1 MKFLSQ
7 DDIAKSLAAAGVVT
21 AEAVDAARKAAAS
34 SGKGVV
40 DALFDERL
48 ADGGSLSRAIAGTMD
63 LPYADLEAAS
73 VTPDVCALL
82 SRRLVVRY
90 RVFPVEYDGRVLKV
104 ATSAPYNLRAFDE
117 LRALASVEIE
127 PVVAAPDGI
136 RKAIDQHYGVGADT
150 VDTLMDSGNGGVS
163 VLEESRTDADI
174 TAVNEEAT
182 LIRFVNQLLVEA
194 LRLRATD
201 VHLEPFENRLLVRY
215 RIDGALCDAPI
226 PEEASRFQRAIVSRI
241 KIMSNLNIAETRLP
255 QDGRLKLLVHGREID
270 VRVSIIPM
278 LFGEGV
284 VLRLLD
290 KSNLFYSLERL
301 GMAPDTLTLFTEIIA
316 RPHGIFLVTG
326 PTGSGKTTTLYGALE
341 KIRSPELKVIT
352 IEDPIEYQL
361 DGVNQI
367 QVKPEIEF
375 DFAEGLRRILRHDP
389 DVIMV
394 GEIRDRETAETAIQA
409 AMTGHLVFSTL
420 HTNDAAGALTRLVHM
435 GIEPYLVGSSVEA
448 VMAQRLVRVLC
459 PSCKAPETSH
469 EAIALAERAAAG
481 RPFALFKAVG
491 CRNCRETGYFG
502 RRGVF
507 ELLSV
512 DDAIRDKVLDHAPST
527 HIRRYAISRGMRTL
541 RDDGWLKAFDGV
553 TTVDEVLRVSREE
566 PVEVEKA

>member
-7 DDIAKSLAAAGVVT
+7 DEILKSLAASGVVST
-21 AEAVDAARKAAAS
+21 EAAEKARKSAAAS
-34 SGKGVV
+34 GRGAV
-40 DALFDERL
+40 DLLFDERVV
-48 ADGGSLSRAIAGTMD
+48 DGASLSRAVADAMD
-63 LPYADLEAAS
+63 LPYADLEATS
-73 VTPDVCALL
+73 VTTDVCALL
-82 SRRLVVRY
+82 PRRLVVRY
-90 RVFPVEYDGRVLKV
+90 RVFPLEYDGRVLKV
-104 ATSAPYNLRAFDE
+104 ATNAPYNLRALDE
-117 LRALASVEIE
+117 LRALAAIEVE
-127 PVVAAPDGI
+127 PVVAAPEGI
-136 RKAIDQHYGVGADT
+136 AKAIDRHYGVGADT

-163 VLEESRTDADI
+163 VLDESRPDADI
-174 TAVNEEAT
+174 TAANEEAT
-182 LIRFVNQLLVEA
+182 LIRFVNQILVEA

-201 VHLEPFENRLLVRY
+201 VHLEPFENRMLVRY
-215 RIDGALCDAPI
+215 RIDGALTDAPI

-290 KSNLFYSLERL
+290 KSNLFFSLEKL
-301 GMAPDTLTLFTEIIA
+301 GMSPDTLVRFTEIIS

-326 PTGSGKTTTLYGALE
+326 PTGSGKTTTLYAALE

-367 QVKPEIEF
+367 QVKPEIDF
-375 DFAEGLRRILRHDP
+375 DFAQGLRRILRHDP

-469 EAIALAERAAAG
+469 EALELAGRAAG
-481 RPFALFKAVG
+481 SRKFTLFKAIG
-491 CRNCRETGYFG
+491 CRNCRGTGYFG
-502 RRGVF
+502 RQGVF
-507 ELLSV
+507 ELISV
-512 DDAIRDKVLDHAPST
+512 DDTIRDMVLAREPST
-527 HIRRYAISRGMRTL
+527 HVRKYAISEGMRSL
-541 RDDGWLKAFDGV
+541 RDDGWVKAFDGV
-553 TTVDEVLRVSREE
+553 TTVDEIVRVSREE
-566 PVEVEKA
+566 SGEVEQA

>member
-1 MKFLSQ
+1 MNFLSQ
-7 DDIAKSLAAAGVVT
+7 DEILESLAAAGVVS
-21 AEAVDAARKAAAS
+21 AEAAETARASAAA

-40 DALFDERL
+40 DVLFDAHL
-48 ADGGSLSRAIAGTMD
+48 ADSANLSRAIADRMG
-63 LPYADLEAAS
+63 LPCIDLES
-73 VTPDVCALL
+73 VLVAPDVCALL
-82 SRRLVVRY
+82 PRRLVVRY
-90 RVFPVEYDGRVLKV
+90 RVFPVEFDGKALKV
-104 ATSAPYNLRAFDE
+104 ATSAPYNIRAFDE
-117 LRALASVEIE
+117 LRTLAGIGIE
-127 PVVAAPDGI
+127 PVFAAPEGI

-150 VDTLMDSGNGGVS
+150 VDTLVDAGNSDVS
-163 VLEESRTDADI
+163 VLEDARGDADI
-174 TAVNEEAT
+174 TAANEEAT
-182 LIRFVNQLLVEA
+182 LIRFVNQVLVEA
-194 LRLRATD
+194 LSMRATD
-201 VHLEPFENRLLVRY
+201 VHFEPFENRMLVRY
-215 RIDGALCDAPI
+215 RIDGQLCDAPI
-226 PEEASRFQRAIVSRI
+226 PKEASRFQRAIVSRI

-255 QDGRLKLLVHGREID
+255 QDGRLKLLVHGREVD

-290 KSNLFYSLERL
+290 KSNLFLSLEKL
-301 GMAPDTLTLFTEIIA
+301 GMAKDTLERFAGVIG

-326 PTGSGKTTTLYGALE
+326 PTGSGKTTTLYAALE

-367 QVKPEIEF
+367 QVKPEINF

-448 VMAQRLVRVLC
+448 VMAQRLVRILC
-459 PSCKAPETSH
+459 PSCKAPETSR
-469 EAIALAERAAAG
+469 EAFDVAGRAAAG
-481 RPFALFKAVG
+481 RPNNLLKAVG
-491 CRNCRETGYFG
+491 CRTCRGTGYFG
-502 RRGVF
+502 RQGVF
-507 ELLSV
+507 ELLSI
-512 DDAIRDKVLDHAPST
+512 DDNIRDMVLDHAPST
-527 HIRRYAISRGMRTL
+527 HIRKYAISEGMRTL
-541 RDDGWLKAFDGV
+541 RDDGWLKVFEGL
-553 TTVDEVLRVSREE
+553 TTVDEVVRVSKEE
-566 PVEVEKA
+566 PSEAEKS

>member
-1 MKFLSQ
+1 MLKC
-7 DDIAKSLAAAGVVT
+7 LAAAGVVT
-21 AEAVDAARKAAAS
+21 PEVAEAARKSAAAS
-34 SGKGVV
+34 GRGAI
-40 DALFDERL
+40 DAIYEERL
-48 ADGGSLSRAIAGTMD
+48 ADNHTLSRAIAETMG
-63 LPYADLEAAS
+63 LPYADLEGAS

-82 SRRLVVRY
+82 ARRLVVRY
-90 RVFPVEYDGRVLKV
+90 RVFPIEYDGRVLKV
-104 ATSAPYNLRAFDE
+104 ATSAPYNLRALDE
-117 LRALASVEIE
+117 LRALAAIEIE
-127 PVVAAPDGI
+127 PVVAAPESI

-150 VDTLMDSGNGGVS
+150 VDTLVDSGNGVS
-163 VLEESRTDADI
+163 ILEESGSGSDI
-174 TAVNEEAT
+174 TAINEEAT
-182 LIRFVNQLLVEA
+182 LIRFVNQVLVEA

-201 VHLEPFENRLLVRY
+201 VHLEPFENRMLVRY

-255 QDGRLKLLVHGREID
+255 QDGRLKLMVHGREID

-290 KSNLFYSLERL
+290 KSNLFFSLEKL
-301 GMAPDTLTLFTEIIA
+301 GMAADTLDRFKEIIT

-326 PTGSGKTTTLYGALE
+326 PTGSGKTTTLYAALE
-341 KIRSPELKVIT
+341 KIRSPELKMIT

-367 QVKPEIEF
+367 QVKPEISF

-448 VMAQRLVRVLC
+448 VMAQRLVRNLC

-469 EAIALAERAAAG
+469 EAIEIAKKAAAG
-481 RPFALFKAVG
+481 RSFALFKAVG
-491 CRNCRETGYFG
+491 CRDCRGTGYFG
-502 RRGVF
+502 RQGVF
-507 ELLSV
+507 ELLSI
-512 DDAIRDKVLDHAPST
+512 DDAVRDMVLERAPST
-527 HIRRYAISRGMRTL
+527 HIRRYAIREGMRTL
-541 RDDGWLKAFDGV
+541 RDDGWLKAFDGF
-553 TTVDEVLRVSREE
+553 TTVAEVIRVSREE
-566 PVEVEKA
+566 PSEIAKA